1 MSVLDFLNTGLQ
13 AGAQILNQ
21 INQRKTWER
30 EDTAVQRRV
39 KDLKDAGLSPVLA
52 AGSAASTS
60 APIRVEAPQIERR
73 VGAQEANIGQ
83 TKAQTKLTEA
93 QLKAAGLQYEINE
106 AHLKAAG
113 LQYDIN
119 DAASL
124 EARNRAHVLRKD
136 AEENGTLSWE
146 LANSQIA
153 REIQE
158 NREVSRNIGIYKEFG
173 LPTIGH
179 AGDDILASTMMLK
192 QLFPGMDPGKTGGA
206 SVVARTILSILGG
219 LIK

>member
-1 MSVLDFLNTGLQ
+1 MNTGLQ

-39 KDLKDAGLSPVLA
+39 KDLKAAGLSPVLA

-60 APIRVEAPQIERR
+60 APIHVEAPQIERK
-73 VGAQEANIGQ
+73 VGSQEANIGQ

-93 QLKAAGLQYEINE
+93 Q
-106 AHLKAAG
+106 LKAAG

-153 REIQE
+153 RQINENQE
-158 NREVSRNIGIYKEFG
+158 VARNINIYREFG

-179 AGDDILASTMMLK
+179 AGDDVLASSLLLK
-192 QLFPGMDPGKTGGA
+192 QLFPGLNAQKAGGA
-206 SVVARTILSILGG
+206 SVLTRTLLNIIGG
-219 LIK
+219 LRK